1 MRTPWRRVRSG
12 TRAKAFVYS
21 LEHMIYDLQLNVL
34 QTAASETKERLAGV
48 NLVPPTAQSP
58 QDPF

>member
-1 MRTPWRRVRSG
+1 MRSG

-34 QTAASETKERLAGV
+34 QAAASETKERLAGV